1 MRIDENTKYLARIHT
16 KANARGLNIYNPYF
30 EDMGVNAIYSLFYN
44 NTPDKLLEA
53 CMKLGYVA
61 LNTAGFESDPEF
73 AKLIDEF
80 DHSSELVGHVGYLKN
95 ENGKWKAY
103 YQGGEGLLAALLQKF
118 PITDQEIVIVGAGN
132 VATSL
137 IDTIRIHNLKPK
149 KLTLVNR
156 TIAKAK
162 ELASRLELIDEV
174 RSIEELPSLKGDIL
188 INCTHIGGRDEDKI
202 YSREVLSNF
211 KGVGD
216 VTFEIESPNII
227 EVAKSLSIPYSS
239 GWDFFTFQGKVFL
252 ENALGI
258 EIDPLVLRRHV
269 ENGLRS
275 VV

>member
-30 EDMGVNAIYSLFYN
+30 EEMGVNAIYSLFYN

>member
-30 EDMGVNAIYSLFYN
+30 EEMGINAIYSLFYN
-44 NTPDKLLEA
+44 NTPDKLLDA

-73 AKLIDEF
+73 AKLVDEF

-118 PITDQEIVIVGAGN
+118 PLTGQEMVIVGAGN

-137 IDTIRIHNLKPK
+137 IDTMRIHSIKPK
-149 KLTLVNR
+149 RLTLVNR
-156 TIAKAK
+156 TIGKAK
-162 ELASRLELIDEV
+162 EIASKLELVDDVRSLADLASLN
-174 RSIEELPSLKGDIL
+174 GDVL

-202 YSREVLSNF
+202 YTKELLSNF
-211 KGVGD
+211 KGIGD

-227 EVAKSLSIPYSS
+227 ENAKSLSLPYSS

-258 EIDPLVLRRHV
+258 EIDPIVLKKHV
-269 ENGLRS
+269 EKGLKS
-275 VV
+275 VI

>member
-30 EDMGVNAIYSLFYN
+30 EEMGVNAIYSLFFN
-44 NTPDKLLEA
+44 NTPDKLLDA

-73 AKLIDEF
+73 AKLVDEF
-80 DHSSELVGHVGYLKN
+80 DHSSELFGHVGYLKN

-118 PITDQEIVIVGAGN
+118 HITDQEIVIVGAGN

-137 IDTIRIHNLKPK
+137 IDTMRIHSLKPK

-162 ELASRLELIDEV
+162 ELASKLELIAEV
-174 RSIEELPSLKGDIL
+174 RSIEELVSLKGDLL
-188 INCTHIGGRDEDKI
+188 INCTHIGGRDEDNI
-202 YSREVLSNF
+202 YTKEVLSNF
-211 KGVGD
+211 KGIGD
-216 VTFEIESPNII
+216 VTFEIESPHII

-258 EIDPLVLRRHV
+258 EVDPLVLRKHV

-275 VV
+275 VI

>member
-30 EDMGVNAIYSLFYN
+30 EEMGVNAIYSLFFN
-44 NTPDKLLEA
+44 NTPDKLLDA

-73 AKLIDEF
+73 AKLVDEF

-118 PITDQEIVIVGAGN
+118 HITDQEIVIVGAGN

-137 IDTIRIHNLKPK
+137 IDTMRIHSLKPK

-188 INCTHIGGRDEDKI
+188 INCTHIGGRDEDNI
-202 YSREVLSNF
+202 YTKEVLSNF

-216 VTFEIESPNII
+216 VTFEIESPHII

-258 EIDPLVLRRHV
+258 EVDPLVLRKHV

-275 VV
+275 VI

>member
-30 EDMGVNAIYSLFYN
+30 EEMGVNAIYSLFFN
-44 NTPDKLLEA
+44 NTPDKLLDA

-73 AKLIDEF
+73 AKLVDEF

-103 YQGGEGLLAALLQKF
+103 YQGGEGLLDALLQKF

-156 TIAKAK
+156 TIVKAK

-188 INCTHIGGRDEDKI
+188 INCTHIGGRDEDNI
-202 YSREVLSNF
+202 YTKEVLSNF
-211 KGVGD
+211 KGIGD
-216 VTFEIESPNII
+216 VTFEIESPHII
-227 EVAKSLSIPYSS
+227 EIAKSLSIPYSS

-258 EIDPLVLRRHV
+258 EVDPLVLRKHV

-275 VV
+275 VI